1 MRAAG
6 WMTLSLL
13 AGFAIQ
19 AANGPRGPAGFDRTL
34 PEGIYRVTVDFGGD
48 DIDSVTSC
56 KGEARRLYA
65 LDVRVPKGATAR
77 RTFLVDTHR
86 PEFPGGRVGLKP
98 REVGSASWDDRL
110 TLEFL
115 GPQARVRNVVVEPLP
130 AAAPRTRI
138 FLAGDSTVTDQPR
151 EPYSGWGQMMPVFFG
166 PDAVVANHAESGLA
180 LASFR
185 GSRRLEKILSQ
196 LRPSD
201 FVLIQFGHNDQK
213 DVRVEA
219 GAFAG
224 YTTALVEFIEAI
236 RSRDG
241 RPVLVTSVARR
252 RFDDAGQVV
261 ESLGDYP
268 DAVRRVALEHR
279 VPLVDLNAMSKRL
292 YQHLGREGSKA
303 AFLHVPANTYP
314 GQSEPL
320 HDDTHFSSYG
330 GYELARCVVEGI
342 RAGVPELATQLASDV
357 EPFDP
362 SRPDPPAAFVIPASP
377 LEPLSLPD
385 GR

>member
-1 MRAAG
+1 MEASVAADGLRHPGRRRAA
-6 WMTLSLL
+6 W
-13 AGFAIQ
+13 
-19 AANGPRGPAGFDRTL
+19 PPGFDRTL

-65 LDVRVPKGATAR
+65 IDVRVPKGATAR

-86 PEFPGGRVGLKP
+86 PEFP
-98 REVGSASWDDRL
+98 
-110 TLEFL
+110 
-115 GPQARVRNVVVEPLP
+115 
-130 AAAPRTRI
+130 
-138 FLAGDSTVTDQPR
+138 
-151 EPYSGWGQMMPVFFG
+151 
-166 PDAVVANHAESGLA
+166 
-180 LASFR
+180 
-185 GSRRLEKILSQ
+185 
-196 LRPSD
+196 
-201 FVLIQFGHNDQK
+201 
-213 DVRVEA
+213 
-219 GAFAG
+219 G

-279 VPLVDLNAMSKRL
+279 VP
-292 YQHLGREGSKA
+292 
-303 AFLHVPANTYP
+303 
-314 GQSEPL
+314 
-320 HDDTHFSSYG
+320 
-330 GYELARCVVEGI
+330 
-342 RAGVPELATQLASDV
+342 ELATQLASDV

-362 SRPDPPAAFVIPASP
+362 SRPDPPAAFAIPASP